1 MAHTYET
8 VKNGVLAWSI
18 TVQKEYSKVENN
30 ILPRA
35 HPPLM
40 NNNLSLA
47 QKRMQAAFQ
56 DVKYIV
62 GRGKQ
67 ATESIYAA
75 VDPNIHPRVQ
85 EC

>member
-1 MAHTYET
+1 
-8 VKNGVLAWSI
+8 
-18 TVQKEYSKVENN
+18 
-30 ILPRA
+30 
-35 HPPLM
+35 M

-67 ATESIYAA
+67 AIESIYAA
-75 VDPNIHPRVQ
+75 VDPNIHPRV
-85 EC
+85 